1 MDTNIILV
9 LKEKL
14 NIKHPLPAEC
24 IGSEM
29 GLLELRFI
37 LTDIVSKLESVVGIQ
52 KFQSELSPQYI
63 GKPGHFMCDIS
74 EFIYIIG
81 NNMKIVRYFVV
92 LLVLCYFVSLVI
104 LV

>member
-14 NIKHPLPAEC
+14 NISYPLPEEC

-29 GLLELRFI
+29 GLLEFRFI

-52 KFQSELSPQYI
+52 KFQSEQSLQYI
-63 GKPGHFMCDIS
+63 AKPVFFMCDLS

-81 NNMKIVRYFVV
+81 GNMKVV
-92 LLVLCYFVSLVI
+92 S
-104 LV
+104 